1 MKQVLSVADF
11 ATLLNLVDDKLY
23 ELRTNA
29 IMSSGYV
36 GDSDKVTKQKQE
48 EALKQLERIPL
59 YQTLSHLKES
69 LQNLNVEVE
78 CPDVEIKRCEED
90 SRD

>member
-11 ATLLNLVDDKLY
+11 ATILSLLDEKLY

-29 IMSSGYV
+29 VMSSCRV
-36 GDSDKVTKQKQE
+36 GDSDEVIKQKQE
-48 EALKQLERIPL
+48 EALKQLERMPF

-69 LQNLNVEVE
+69 LQNLNIEVE
-78 CPDVEIKRCEED
+78 CPDVEIQSMLKE
-90 SRD
+90 

>member
-11 ATLLNLVDDKLY
+11 ATLLSLLDEKLY

-29 IMSSGYV
+29 IMSSCTV
-36 GDSDKVTKQKQE
+36 GDSDETIKQKKE
-48 EALKQLERIPL
+48 GALKQLEGMPF

-69 LQNLNVEVE
+69 LQNLNIEVE
-78 CPDVEIKRCEED
+78 CPDVEIKGE
-90 SRD
+90 